1 VRGYGPT
8 PAYDSSMRARTWRAA
23 AAAAAV
29 LCAAAT
35 ALAQPRAPGFADPL
49 LGRWDLTIEA
59 PGASYPSWLE
69 VRLRTET
76 ELMGRFVGRVG
87 SARYVSDI
95 DYVDGRVTL
104 RVPVQYE
111 TDIDALRFEGM
122 VRGDRIEGTT
132 LAADGAALR
141 FTATRAPTLSPS
153 PRPRWRAAVP
163 LTSGRDLAGW
173 MPRGAE
179 HAGCWQVRDGVL
191 AATPPCVDLVTE
203 GSFRDFRLHLELR
216 FPQGS
221 NSGVYL
227 RGRYEVQ
234 IQDDA
239 GKALD
244 ALRMGGIYGF
254 LAPSVDAARRA
265 GEWQTLDV
273 ELVGRRVTVVLNGT
287 TIIDGQEIPGITGGA
302 LDSDEAAPGPIMLQ
316 GDHGPIEFR
325 NVTVATAR

>member
-1 VRGYGPT
+1 M
-8 PAYDSSMRARTWRAA
+8 SARTRCAQAA
-23 AAAAAV
+23 AAAL
-29 LCAAAT
+29 LCAAAA

-59 PGASYPSWLE
+59 ADGSYPSWLE

-76 ELMGRFVGRVG
+76 ELMGRFVGRMG

-95 DYVDGRVTL
+95 GYADGRVTL

-111 TDIDALRFEGM
+111 NDIDALRFEGT
-122 VRGDRIEGTT
+122 VLGDRIEGTT
-132 LAADGAALR
+132 LAADGAAVR
-141 FTATRAPTLSPS
+141 FTATRAPALVAES
-153 PRPRWRAAVP
+153 RPRWRAAIP
-163 LTSGRDLAGW
+163 LANGRDLSGW
-173 MPRGAE
+173 TLRSSQHE
-179 HAGCWQVRDGVL
+179 GCWRMQGGVL
-191 AATPPCVDLVTE
+191 GATPPCVDLVSEAT
-203 GSFRDFRLHLELR
+203 FRDFRLHAELR
-216 FPQGS
+216 FPPGS

-227 RGRYEVQ
+227 RGRYELQ
-234 IQDDA
+234 IQDDL
-239 GKALD
+239 GNALD

-254 LAPSVDAARRA
+254 IAPSVDAARRA
-265 GEWQTLDV
+265 GDWQTLDV

-325 NVTVATAR
+325 NLTVAPAR